1 MKYFLSFLLILL
13 FISPNIEKDKSISEV
28 CRDGFFSSITCL
40 DRSFNY
46 AKQNIPFIST
56 LTEFAYEKT
65 YNKIMNTRSFTKHL
79 VSSGETI
86 DDIIKKYNFNI
97 TSNDLDDFRKIIYKE
112 NSDVVSEDY
121 NVQSGEYIFVPTE

>member
-28 CRDGFFSSITCL
+28 CRDGFFSYITCL

-79 VSSGETI
+79 VSYGETI

>member
-1 MKYFLSFLLILL
+1 MKYFLSFLLILF

-28 CRDGFFSSITCL
+28 FRDGFFNYITCL
-40 DRSFNY
+40 DKSFNY
-46 AKQNIPFIST
+46 AKQNFPIIST
-56 LTEFAYEKT
+56 LTELSYEKS
-65 YNKIMNTRSFTKHL
+65 YNKIMDTRSFTKHL

-97 TSNDLDDFRKIIYKE
+97 NNSDLDDFREIIYKE

-121 NVQSGEYIFVPTE
+121 NIQSGEYIFVPTE

>member
-1 MKYFLSFLLILL
+1 MKYFLSFLLILF

-28 CRDGFFSSITCL
+28 FRDGFFNYITCL
-40 DRSFNY
+40 DKSFNN
-46 AKQNIPFIST
+46 AKQNFPIIST
-56 LTEFAYEKT
+56 LTELSYEKT
-65 YNKIMNTRSFTKHL
+65 YNKIMDTRSFTKHL

-97 TSNDLDDFRKIIYKE
+97 NNSDLDDFREIIYKE

-121 NVQSGEYIFVPTE
+121 NIQSGEYIFVPTE

>member
-1 MKYFLSFLLILL
+1 
-13 FISPNIEKDKSISEV
+13 
-28 CRDGFFSSITCL
+28 
-40 DRSFNY
+40 
-46 AKQNIPFIST
+46 
-56 LTEFAYEKT
+56 
-65 YNKIMNTRSFTKHL
+65 MNTRSFTKHL

-112 NSDVVSEDY
+112 NSDIVSEDY

>member
-1 MKYFLSFLLILL
+1 MVYLKYFLSFLLILL

-28 CRDGFFSSITCL
+28 CRDGFFSYITCL

-46 AKQNIPFIST
+46 AKQNIP

>member
-1 MKYFLSFLLILL
+1 MKYFLSFLLILF

-28 CRDGFFSSITCL
+28 FRDVFFNYITCL
-40 DRSFNY
+40 DKSFNY
-46 AKQNIPFIST
+46 AKQNFPIIST
-56 LTEFAYEKT
+56 LTELSYEKT
-65 YNKIMNTRSFTKHL
+65 YNKIMDTRSFTKHL

-97 TSNDLDDFRKIIYKE
+97 NNSDLDDFREIIYKE

-121 NVQSGEYIFVPTE
+121 NIQSGEYIFVPTE

>member
-28 CRDGFFSSITCL
+28 CREGFFSYITCL

-56 LTEFAYEKT
+56 LTEFAYERT

>member
-1 MKYFLSFLLILL
+1 
-13 FISPNIEKDKSISEV
+13 
-28 CRDGFFSSITCL
+28 
-40 DRSFNY
+40 
-46 AKQNIPFIST
+46 
-56 LTEFAYEKT
+56 
-65 YNKIMNTRSFTKHL
+65 MNTRSFTKHL

>member
-28 CRDGFFSSITCL
+28 CIDGFFSYITCL

-112 NSDVVSEDY
+112 NSDIISEDY

>member
-1 MKYFLSFLLILL
+1 MKYFLSFLLILF

-28 CRDGFFSSITCL
+28 FRDGFFNYITCL
-40 DRSFNY
+40 DKSFNY
-46 AKQNIPFIST
+46 AKQNFPIIST
-56 LTEFAYEKT
+56 LTELSYEKT
-65 YNKIMNTRSFTKHL
+65 YNKIMDTRSFTKHL

-97 TSNDLDDFRKIIYKE
+97 NNSDLDDFREIIYKE

-121 NVQSGEYIFVPTE
+121 NIQSGEYIFVPTE

>member
-28 CRDGFFSSITCL
+28 CREGFFSYITCL

-56 LTEFAYEKT
+56 LTEFSYEKT